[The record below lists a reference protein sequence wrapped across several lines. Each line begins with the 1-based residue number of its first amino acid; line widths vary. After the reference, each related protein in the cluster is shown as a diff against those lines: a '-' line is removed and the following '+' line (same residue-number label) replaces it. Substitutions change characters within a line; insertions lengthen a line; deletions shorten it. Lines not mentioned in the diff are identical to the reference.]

1 MTGIYAKDLP
11 SIIPQRSHRLIIED
25 PTKDDLLQGDPLK
38 TAFQTTVA
46 DLLDGAKVILDHTTS
61 PLNVQPGQTV
71 YVDTAGATGPLIANL
86 PSAAPSSDT
95 PIKFLPLGD
104 YSIANLHVV
113 SATQNVDGDAPD
125 TVIVDQTGA
134 AFEVRFV
141 SPAYGY
147 GFFSLG
153 NTYVS
158 QNVTVNASDLVDI
171 RYVASGDVHLLSTDR
186 EHAVATLTNTNGGII
201 KLPDASTLTEG
212 WQTTIFQLG
221 DGTYTFALNDA
232 AVGEEI
238 IALGDQ
244 HVTLGRGTMIT
255 VVLTANK
262 KWLIGG
268 GLAGV

>member
-11 SIIPQRSHRLIIED
+11 TIIPQRNHRLIIED
-25 PTKDDLLQGDPLK
+25 PTKDDLPQGDPLK

-86 PSAAPSSDT
+86 PSVAPSSDT

-104 YSIANLHVV
+104 YAVTNLHVV

-125 TVIVDQTGA
+125 TVIVNQTGA

-141 SPAYGY
+141 SQAYGY

-153 NTYVS
+153 NTYV
-158 QNVTVNASDLVDI
+158 T
-171 RYVASGDVHLLSTDR
+171 
-186 EHAVATLTNTNGGII
+186 
-201 KLPDASTLTEG
+201 P
-212 WQTTIFQLG
+212 
-221 DGTYTFALNDA
+221 
-232 AVGEEI
+232 
-238 IALGDQ
+238 
-244 HVTLGRGTMIT
+244 
-255 VVLTANK
+255 
-262 KWLIGG
+262 
-268 GLAGV
+268 